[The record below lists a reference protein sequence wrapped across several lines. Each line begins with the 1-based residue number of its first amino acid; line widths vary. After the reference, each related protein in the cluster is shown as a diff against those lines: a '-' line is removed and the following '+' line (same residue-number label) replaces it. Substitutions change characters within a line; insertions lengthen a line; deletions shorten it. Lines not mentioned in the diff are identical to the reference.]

1 MNLIEIAEDLKDLP
15 DQYLMQEIQ
24 QPTGNFP
31 SYLIVSELGRR
42 KRMRDKVA
50 KEMPSQTVAQEL
62 ATPPQM
68 PQQMPQGMAPQGLMA
83 MPQAQTELAAQDA
96 MGTTPPEM
104 MMPAQQMAGGGI
116 VSFRDGGDVQRFQ
129 NQGLVEATSPFQRFT
144 GYDSRTAA
152 ERRRE
157 ENRLRNAIRQKYGM
171 ASDLR
176 GFFMDQTDEERAKAQ
191 EVMDRLK
198 TLQTESPNSL
208 EELRALLGQT
218 ESPAASPSAAPADA
232 PAAAPA
238 GAPPAPEGEPA
249 AGPTFRIKY
258 PRYCLEK
265 LLPHQRRGIH
275 PLGFLRLPVLKREMP
290 LGKERL
296 PSLNKRFLT
305 VQPPSIKKILPD
317 GKKTLRAVVS
327 PISIRL

>member
-116 VSFRDGGDVQRFQ
+116 VSFRDGGDVQRFL
-129 NQGLVEATSPFQRFT
+129 NQGLVEATSPF
-144 GYDSRTAA
+144 A
-152 ERRRE
+152 
-157 ENRLRNAIRQKYGM
+157 
-171 ASDLR
+171 R
-176 GFFMDQTDEERAKAQ
+176 GFRITTQP
-191 EVMDRLK
+191 L
-198 TLQTESPNSL
+198 PN
-208 EELRALLGQT
+208 
-218 ESPAASPSAAPADA
+218 
-232 PAAAPA
+232 
-238 GAPPAPEGEPA
+238 EGE
-249 AGPTFRIKY
+249 
-258 PRYCLEK
+258 
-265 LLPHQRRGIH
+265 
-275 PLGFLRLPVLKREMP
+275 
-290 LGKERL
+290 
-296 PSLNKRFLT
+296 
-305 VQPPSIKKILPD
+305 KKI
-317 GKKTLRAVVS
+317 GYVTLSDKNTA
-327 PISIRL
+327 L